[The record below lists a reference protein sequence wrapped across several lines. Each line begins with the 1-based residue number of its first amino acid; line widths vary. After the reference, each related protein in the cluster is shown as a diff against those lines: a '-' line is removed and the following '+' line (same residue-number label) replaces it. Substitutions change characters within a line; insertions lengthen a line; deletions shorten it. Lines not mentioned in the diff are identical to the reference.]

1 MFSIG
6 WTTAFSQFV
15 DLLPRRILTSAMQQ
29 IIRVAA
35 YERVGSMNR
44 ARADFRQSR
53 RNEPLRGLH
62 ARHLGRNLSSLEL
75 IQEIG
80 PCLHHP
86 APLDQALRPVV
97 RGPHLVAFGV
107 SELQ

>member
-1 MFSIG
+1 MFSVG

-15 DLLPRRILTSAMQQ
+15 DLLTRRILTSAMQQ

-35 YERVGSMNR
+35 YERVGSTNR

-53 RNEPLRGLH
+53 HNEPLRGLH
-62 ARHLGRNLSSLEL
+62 ALHLGRNLSILEL
-75 IQEIG
+75 IQVIG

-86 APLDQALRPVV
+86 APFD
-97 RGPHLVAFGV
+97 
-107 SELQ
+107 